1 VRVAVDSIV
10 AAVAPLLLSE
20 GATDGHTVEV
30 FNAFNPP
37 QAISTRM
44 AEIRPDVVVVDSAW
58 LVIASLLENLMNLSG
73 LANAKR
79 VVASRV
85 VDDVLKIQVAHRGM
99 HDVVDLN
106 STPSATIHSLSL
118 VHGGT
123 SSLANDELW
132 RRVPRPTSMI
142 DITTVPQ
149 DATDLAILELICI
162 GYRDSDI
169 AEVLGYS
176 VQAVKN
182 RLSGMLRQSE
192 LHNRTQLAWQF
203 TNQLLTARMVQ
214 NMQQQNSRHDSDT
227 PK

>member
-1 VRVAVDSIV
+1 
-10 AAVAPLLLSE
+10 
-20 GATDGHTVEV
+20 
-30 FNAFNPP
+30 
-37 QAISTRM
+37 
-44 AEIRPDVVVVDSAW
+44 
-58 LVIASLLENLMNLSG
+58 
-73 LANAKR
+73 
-79 VVASRV
+79 
-85 VDDVLKIQVAHRGM
+85 
-99 HDVVDLN
+99 
-106 STPSATIHSLSL
+106 
-118 VHGGT
+118 
-123 SSLANDELW
+123 
-132 RRVPRPTSMI
+132 MI

-182 RLSGMLRQSE
+182 RLGGMLKRSG
-192 LHNRTQLAWQF
+192 LNNRTQLAWQF